1 MTVDESF
8 VVSTY
13 VVPFY
18 MSRLDADEVRQLA
31 ALARAASVDEILW
44 MIDNAGW
51 REQRVGAYFALVRAE
66 PAIGPA
72 LLAAIPRTH
81 GTYGLHPLVTA
92 AVLLCAA
99 DAIPALH
106 THQQRVNAVG
116 YRGDPG
122 SGFVAVALEHLGAD
136 PLHPATDDDRA
147 QFERMLQLA
156 EQIRSI

>member
-18 MSRLDADEVRQLA
+18 MSRLDPAEVRQLA

-51 REQRVGAYFALVRAE
+51 REQRVGASFALVRTE

-81 GTYGLHPLVTA
+81 GTYGLHSLVTA

-99 DAIPALH
+99 DAIPVLH
-106 THQQRVNAVG
+106 THQQRVNAID
-116 YRGDPG
+116 YRGDP
-122 SGFVAVALEHLGAD
+122 V
-136 PLHPATDDDRA
+136 
-147 QFERMLQLA
+147 LA
-156 EQIRSI
+156 SSPPRSNTSVPIRSTQPPTTIAPNSSGCCS